1 MAAIKVGI
9 VGCAGH
15 MGRMNLAAAA
25 ASGDCEIA
33 AASEHPDSTWVGRD
47 VGDLIGEKPL
57 GILVEA
63 APDPVFAR
71 SDVVIDFTLPAA
83 SKAHVAA
90 AAEHRTA
97 LVLGTTGL
105 SAAQQADVVE
115 AAEHAAILQAANM
128 SLGVNLLLELVTQA
142 AAVLTPEYDIEVL
155 EMHHRRKVDAPSGT
169 ALALGQAAAAGRQ
182 VDLNEVSQ
190 RVRDGHTGERRSGD
204 IGFATLRG
212 GSVIGEHTVIFAGE
226 GERVEITVRSQSRA
240 TYAAGALRAARWLRG
255 RDAGLYDMFDVLG
268 LKSPGAV

>member
-15 MGRMNLAAAA
+15 MGRMNLAAVA

-33 AASEHPDSTWVGRD
+33 AASELPDSEWIGKD
-47 VGDLIGEKPL
+47 VGALIGQKPL
-57 GILVEA
+57 GISVEA

-71 SDVVIDFTLPAA
+71 SDVVIDFTLPGA
-83 SKAHVAA
+83 SMAHAA
-90 AAEHRTA
+90 AAAQHRTA

-105 SAAQQADVVE
+105 SAAQQVAVVKASE
-115 AAEHAAILQAANM
+115 SAAILQAANM
-128 SLGVNLLLELVTQA
+128 SLGVNLLLELVTKA

-169 ALALGQAAAAGRQ
+169 ALALGKAAAAGRA
-182 VDLNEVSQ
+182 VDLDEVSQ
-190 RVRDGHTGERRSGD
+190 RVRDGHTGERRIGD

-212 GSVIGEHTVIFAGE
+212 GDVAGEHSVIFAGA
-226 GERVEITVRSQSRA
+226 GERIELTHKATTREIFVR
-240 TYAAGALRAARWLRG
+240 GAIRAAVWLAG
-255 RDAGLYDMFDVLG
+255 RPAGLYSMQDVLG
-268 LKSPGAV
+268 LKGA